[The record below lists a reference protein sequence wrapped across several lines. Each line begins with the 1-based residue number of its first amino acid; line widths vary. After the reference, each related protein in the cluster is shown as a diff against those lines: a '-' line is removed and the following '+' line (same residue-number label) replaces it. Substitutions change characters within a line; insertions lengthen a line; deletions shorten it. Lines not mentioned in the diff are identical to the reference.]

1 MNTERFLGPAL
12 SPSQSPPT
20 SPHQVIKALSSSR
33 GAPTHVPY
41 RDSTLTKL
49 LSDCLG
55 GTAVTMMVAC
65 CTPLVAFADESLRT
79 LQYAC
84 SAGSIRNRP
93 VVKLDPQD
101 QLISELRDEVQQLK
115 ATVRSL
121 RKELRANGSASRLSG
136 QTGAGLERNLSDQ
149 SLGSMLDRAESRAES
164 RASSSRP
171 DLRDAAPRAAYSG
184 RTPLPTPTP
193 QEARSVVVSLCELPD
208 EPPAGLTAGY
218 SNPAEGLAA
227 AYRVPV
233 AYQSPPREG
242 ADQVALIEA
251 RAEAEAALSRA
262 AASEYRLRVE
272 AKERQLQLQ
281 LRELSNFS
289 FERPELR
296 LGSKAGAPV
305 ARYERDGAPSPGEAL
320 GGGGTGGGG
329 GGGRGS
335 EDSSEDSR
343 ATPRVFQPAA
353 PQTARPSEAK
363 AGAVATEGGGA
374 EERGSRSSREVA
386 LEQQLRALT
395 SFSATDSILAA
406 QRAAAP
412 PPKPAAPAERT
423 VSLGLS
429 DAPPAELRR
438 PAPRTAAE
446 VPLGASGR
454 LSELL
459 AELERAPVAAP
470 SSAQPSPQREYNIK
484 AKALR
489 AREYELERSLRALS
503 KYSAPIGK

>member
-1 MNTERFLGPAL
+1 M
-12 SPSQSPPT
+12 
-20 SPHQVIKALSSSR
+20 
-33 GAPTHVPY
+33 HVPY

-121 RKELRANGSASRLSG
+121 RRELRANGSASRLSG
-136 QTGAGLERNLSDQ
+136 QTGGGLERNLSEQ
-149 SLGSMLDRAESRAES
+149 SLGGMCDRPESRAES
-164 RASSSRP
+164 RASSSRA
-171 DLRDAAPRAAYSG
+171 DLRDAAPRAAFSG

-193 QEARSVVVSLCELPD
+193 QEARSVVVSLCELPG
-208 EPPAGLTAGY
+208 ESPAGLTAGY
-218 SNPAEGLAA
+218 HNPAEGLAA

-233 AYQSPPREG
+233 AYQSPQREG
-242 ADQVALIEA
+242 SDQAALIEA

-296 LGSKAGAPV
+296 LGSKAGAAV
-305 ARYERDGAPSPGEAL
+305 ARYERDGAASPGEAV
-320 GGGGTGGGG
+320 GGGGTAAGG
-329 GGGRGS
+329 GGGRGG
-335 EDSSEDSR
+335 EDGSEDSR
-343 ATPRVFQPAA
+343 ATPRVLQPAA
-353 PQTARPSEAK
+353 ARAAPLTATPSQWPSEAK
-363 AGAVATEGGGA
+363 PAAAATEGRGA
-374 EERGSRSSREVA
+374 EGRGSRSSREIA

-438 PAPRTAAE
+438 PAPRTAPEA
-446 VPLGASGR
+446 PLGASGR

-470 SSAQPSPQREYNIK
+470 PPAQPSPQREYNTK

>member
-1 MNTERFLGPAL
+1 M
-12 SPSQSPPT
+12 
-20 SPHQVIKALSSSR
+20 IKALSSSR
-33 GAPTHVPY
+33 GVATHVPY

-65 CTPLVAFADESLRT
+65 CTPLLAFADESLRT

-93 VVKLDPQD
+93 VIKLDPQD

-121 RKELRANGSASRLSG
+121 RRELRGRSLSG
-136 QTGAGLERNLSDQ
+136 PDLETNLSEQ
-149 SLGSMLDRAESRAES
+149 SLRGLQGAPSSAAGSRPDS
-164 RASSSRP
+164 RASSRGGSRADYGGRMP
-171 DLRDAAPRAAYSG
+171 ACASFPPAP
-184 RTPLPTPTP
+184 TPLHEP
-193 QEARSVVVSLCELPD
+193 RSVVVSLCDEMPD
-208 EPPAGLTAGY
+208 DSAATASY
-218 SNPAEGLAA
+218 RNPVEGLAA
-227 AYRVPV
+227 SYRVPA
-233 AYQSPPREG
+233 AYPSPQREDS
-242 ADQVALIEA
+242 DQVALIQA

-262 AASEYRLRVE
+262 AASEYRLRVD

-289 FERPELR
+289 FDRPEQR
-296 LGSKAGAPV
+296 TTTKTAGPPLAPRQH
-305 ARYERDGAPSPGEAL
+305 ADTASPGGAVDWSGP
-320 GGGGTGGGG
+320 GGGE
-329 GGGRGS
+329 S
-335 EDSSEDSR
+335 SEEDSGR
-343 ATPRVFQPAA
+343 ATPRALQSALAAAA
-353 PQTARPSEAK
+353 PRPATPSEAR
-363 AGAVATEGGGA
+363 AGAVSEGRA
-374 EERGSRSSREVA
+374 SRSSREIA

-412 PPKPAAPAERT
+412 PLKPAAPAERT
-423 VSLGLS
+423 FRLGMS
-429 DAPPAELRR
+429 DGALAGLRH
-438 PAPRTAAE
+438 PAPRTATEA
-446 VPLGASGR
+446 PLGASGR

-459 AELERAPVAAP
+459 AELERAPVPAP
-470 SSAQPSPQREYNIK
+470 PAVQPSPQREYTAR

-503 KYSAPIGK
+503 KFSATSSLARQ